1 MQYSILQQ
9 LLQGSSSARRYFCSL
24 PVSLQVQL
32 HHQGQWIHTAE
43 QLHRN
48 AFIDQRI
55 QQLSRSPREK
65 SSGKGR

>member
-1 MQYSILQQ
+1 MQYSNLQQ

-65 SSGKGR
+65 RNGKGR

>member
-1 MQYSILQQ
+1 MQYSNLQQ

-48 AFIDQRI
+48 AFMDQRI

-65 SSGKGR
+65 RNGKGR